1 MEISYYADTD
11 TLYIDLKDVPSAK
24 TVECGEDLA
33 IDLDSNGKLTG
44 IEIEHAKEKVDL
56 SSLHTEGLHLRRV
69 TYEPIASAVDV
80 TSAGHPPAS
89 EMNNMSFR
97 MSVLGSGGSERK
109 LSEMLSKQARM
120 GEIAFR

>member
-1 MEISYYADTD
+1 MQISYYSDTD
-11 TLYIDLKDVPSAK
+11 TLYIDLKDVPSVK

-44 IEIEHAKEKVDL
+44 IEIEHAREKADL

-69 TYEPIASAVDV
+69 TYEPITSATDLM
-80 TSAGHPPAS
+80 SAGHPPAS

-97 MSVLGSGGSERK
+97 MSILGSEESERI
-109 LSEMLSKQARM
+109 LREMVSKQAFV
-120 GEIAFR
+120 GEEALR